1 MLSRYTNKKITWI
14 DLESPT
20 QDEVRGI
27 MKEFGIHPLVGNE
40 LLNPTVRP
48 KVDIYPDYIYLILHF
63 PVIEHRHG
71 ERAEQEVDFVLG
83 KNFIITTHYE
93 TIDPLHEFSKV
104 FEVNSIIDKTNIGA
118 HAGFVFFYILKEL
131 YRALGAEL
139 DYISGVLHK
148 VEKSVFDGHEREMV
162 EVVSH
167 VNRDILNFR
176 QAIRLH
182 GDVLAS
188 FENASSKIYGD
199 DFIYYIRA
207 TTGEYQKIASVL
219 EGHRETIAELR
230 KTNDSLLTTKQ
241 NETIKTLTIMAFI
254 TLPLSLIAAV
264 FGMNVEHTPIVG
276 MPGDFWIIV
285 GLMAV
290 VLVVLFVYFKR
301 KNWM

>member
-1 MLSRYTNKKITWI
+1 MLSRYINKKITWI

-40 LLNPTVRP
+40 LLSPTVRP

-63 PVIEHRHG
+63 PIIEHRHG
-71 ERAEQEVDFVLG
+71 EKADQEVDFILG

-131 YRALGAEL
+131 YRALGSEL
-139 DYISGVLHK
+139 DYINSVLGR

-188 FENASSKIYGD
+188 FENASPKIYGD
-199 DFIYYIRA
+199 DFTYYIHA
-207 TTGEYQKIASVL
+207 AIGEYQKIASVL

-264 FGMNVEHTPIVG
+264 FGMNVEHTPLIG
-276 MPGDFWIIV
+276 APGDFWIII
-285 GLMAV
+285 GLMV
-290 VLVVLFVYFKR
+290 VTLIILFVYFKR